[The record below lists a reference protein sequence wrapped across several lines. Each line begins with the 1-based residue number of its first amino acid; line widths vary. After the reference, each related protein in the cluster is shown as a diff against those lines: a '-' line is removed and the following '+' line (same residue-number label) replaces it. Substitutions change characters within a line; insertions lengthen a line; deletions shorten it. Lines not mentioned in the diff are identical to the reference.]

1 MQVWVQGSM
10 VCAALHGASLTKCR
24 DPHRA
29 LMGMAVMSQ
38 PVEIKGFFFQSA
50 LAMNLFLDAYI
61 LILSFLVSCTSI
73 YQTVKL
79 PQSNR

>member
-1 MQVWVQGSM
+1 
-10 VCAALHGASLTKCR
+10 
-24 DPHRA
+24 
-29 LMGMAVMSQ
+29 MGMAVMSQ
-38 PVEIKGFFFQSA
+38 PVEIKAFFFQSA